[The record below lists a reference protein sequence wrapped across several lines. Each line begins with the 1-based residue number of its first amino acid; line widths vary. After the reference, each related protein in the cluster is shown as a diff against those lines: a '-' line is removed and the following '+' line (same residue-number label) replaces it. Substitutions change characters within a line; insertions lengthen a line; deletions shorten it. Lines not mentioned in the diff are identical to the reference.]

1 MHLFQFTIKLVE
13 FRSPR
18 SKFNELISESKSS
31 FVTETVAQKTS
42 MTRQSRQSEGNS
54 IREQVSP
61 A

>member
-42 MTRQSRQSEGNS
+42 MTRQSR
-54 IREQVSP
+54 
-61 A
+61 